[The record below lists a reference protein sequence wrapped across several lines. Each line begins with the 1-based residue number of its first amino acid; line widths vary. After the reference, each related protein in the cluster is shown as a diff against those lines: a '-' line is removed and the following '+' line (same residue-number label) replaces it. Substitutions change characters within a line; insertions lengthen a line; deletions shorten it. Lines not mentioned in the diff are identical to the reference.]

1 MEEALFRLY
10 ADLPRQG
17 PGSDAVTLDIMRRLP
32 PLPTGARVL
41 DLGCG
46 SGRQTLVL
54 ARELGV
60 PVIAVDLYRE
70 FLDRLERAAAEQGL
84 ADRIQVREADMAA
97 PGEPD
102 GSVDLIWSE
111 GAAYNLGFGAA
122 LAAWRRLLKPGGLAV
137 ISESTWLTDDPPEE
151 PAAFWHAAYP
161 GMGTVAANVAMAR
174 DRGYEVLE
182 TMVLPA
188 TAWWENYYD
197 PLRRRMA
204 ELQPEA
210 ADDAELAAL
219 LAETATEI
227 ALFERW
233 SAVYGYVF
241 YVLRALGETP

>member
-84 ADRIQVREADMAA
+84 AACR
-97 PGEPD
+97 
-102 GSVDLIWSE
+102 
-111 GAAYNLGFGAA
+111 
-122 LAAWRRLLKPGGLAV
+122 
-137 ISESTWLTDDPPEE
+137 T
-151 PAAFWHAAYP
+151 
-161 GMGTVAANVAMAR
+161 
-174 DRGYEVLE
+174 
-182 TMVLPA
+182 
-188 TAWWENYYD
+188 
-197 PLRRRMA
+197 
-204 ELQPEA
+204 
-210 ADDAELAAL
+210 
-219 LAETATEI
+219 
-227 ALFERW
+227 
-233 SAVYGYVF
+233 
-241 YVLRALGETP
+241 